1 MPADER
7 YRSQVALL
15 VRVLPLIAQEECFAL
30 KGGTAINLFI
40 RNLPRLSVD
49 IDLAYLPVSDR
60 EESLRQIQAALRR
73 IEDRIA
79 GSFPSVRVQRGMPL
93 EEGVVNKL
101 FVRDGVTQIKIE
113 VTPVLRGC
121 VGDAEVRG
129 VAGPVEEKFGYAE
142 IQVVSF
148 ADLYAGK
155 ITAALDRQHPRDLF
169 DVRDLLLNEGIDT
182 SLRCAFVVY
191 LISHHR
197 SIHRL
202 LAPPRR
208 DMGQEYERG
217 LAGMMEVPVPL
228 HALEQA
234 REDMVAGMVGE
245 MPEEHRRFLLSF
257 QLGTP
262 EWQLL
267 EVPHAENLPAVRWRM
282 MKWAKL
288 EGGQRQRLADQL
300 RSALEGGIRSGTTP
314 ASANLEK

>member
-7 YRSQVALL
+7 YQRQVTLL
-15 VRVLPLIAQEECFAL
+15 VRVLPLIAQEKCFAL

-40 RNLPRLSVD
+40 RDLPRLSVD
-49 IDLAYLPVSDR
+49 IDLAYLPISDR

-79 GSFPSVRVQRGMPL
+79 GSFRSVRVQHGRPL
-93 EEGVVNKL
+93 EEGVINKL
-101 FVRDGVTQIKIE
+101 FVRDGITQIKIE

-121 VGDAEVRG
+121 MRNAEVRA
-129 VAGPVEEKFGYAE
+129 VVGPVEERFGYAE

-169 DVRDLLLNEGIDT
+169 DDVRDLLLNEGIDT
-182 SLRCAFVVY
+182 SLQCAFVVY

-197 SIHRL
+197 PMYRL

-208 DMGQEYERG
+208 DMAQEYERG

-234 REDMVAGMVGE
+234 REEMVAGMVGE

-267 EVPHAENLPAVRWRM
+267 EVPHVENLPAVRWRI

-288 EGGQRQRLADQL
+288 EHEQRERLAGQL
-300 RSALEGGIRSGTTP
+300 RSALGGSIRS
-314 ASANLEK
+314 A